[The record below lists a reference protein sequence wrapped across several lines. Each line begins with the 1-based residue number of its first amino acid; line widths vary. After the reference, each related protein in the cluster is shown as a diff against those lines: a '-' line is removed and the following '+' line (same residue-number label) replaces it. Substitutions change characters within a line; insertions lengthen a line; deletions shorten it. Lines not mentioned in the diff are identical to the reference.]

1 VKKKCVFL
9 PIVVKAIAQKKDGI
23 SLTPVS
29 RLDQV
34 IIMNTLPR
42 GTRMVATLDDTKR
55 NAIAIKL
62 ASIKAL
68 QQLLIENEQLLL
80 KQGLDAEI
88 GDRIRNFLN
97 DDEKNLGILETV
109 IGQYGIQAEPKK
121 TVTEFIEKARELFKG
136 SELSLYEKV
145 SQHELLKHQVVMSGL
160 IVHKAAQKVG
170 ADVLLAIGPLNT
182 INFENRA
189 HQEQL
194 KGILE
199 ILGVRELT
207 GQDADQGIWARVQ
220 DAMAAVSGV
229 VGSAVTQNSDK
240 KDLNIQDV
248 IRLDHN
254 KVNTLF
260 TELLQSNNPQ
270 KIQEYFGQIYK
281 DLTAHS
287 EAEEEVVYPRVRP
300 FYGQDNTQE
309 LFDEQAEMKRVL
321 EQIKA
326 INPSSSEFKDQVRQL
341 MEAVGDHIR
350 QEESTM
356 FAAIRNNLST
366 EQTEQLATEFKAAKT
381 RIQEKLGVVSESNV

>member
-1 VKKKCVFL
+1 
-9 PIVVKAIAQKKDGI
+9 
-23 SLTPVS
+23 
-29 RLDQV
+29 
-34 IIMNTLPR
+34 
-42 GTRMVATLDDTKR
+42 MVATLDDTKR
-55 NAIAIKL
+55 NAIAVKL

-68 QQLLIENEQLLL
+68 QQLVIENERSLLS
-80 KQGLDAEI
+80 QGLDSEI

-121 TVTEFIEKARELFKG
+121 NVTEFIEKARELFKG

-145 SQHELLKHQVVMSGL
+145 SQHELLKHQLVMSGL
-160 IVHKAAQKVG
+160 IVHKAAQKIG

-229 VGSAVTQNSDK
+229 VGSAVTQTSDK
-240 KDLNIQDV
+240 SDLNIQDV

-260 TELLQSNNPQ
+260 TELLQSDNPQ

-281 DLTAHS
+281 DLTAHA
-287 EAEEEVVYPRVRP
+287 EAEEEVVYPSVRP

-309 LFDEQAEMKRVL
+309 LFDEQAQQKRLL
-321 EQIKA
+321 EEIKA
-326 INPSSSEFKDQVRQL
+326 IDPSTSQFKDRIKQL
-341 MEAVGDHIR
+341 MDIIGDHIR

-356 FAAIRNNLST
+356 FAAIRNNLSSD
-366 EQTEQLATEFKAAKT
+366 QSEQLATEFKAAKT
-381 RIQEKLGVVSESNV
+381 RIQQKLGVVSESNV